1 MNPGSLPAQ
10 LYSHCS
16 FLFID
21 DLGQVTWW
29 RGWWKCQ
36 QGKSQSRLFALCRIY
51 ICVYISLYFSSCAVW
66 SRGAFLTIYVRSVRG
81 SSPSRNLANLDCVL
95 PVFMCKFTVLRY
107 LKLSSGGKSVAV
119 DLNWELHQWPVRWLL
134 GHATGISALLFRGLR
149 TFEPHL
155 MHCIFLLCVGG
166 KVLIKFGT
174 QLPRDKRILRSK
186 ECRKMVS
193 SFIINLRH
201 DVASFTFL
209 IFITT
214 LLLTLCSPRWLD
226 IMIGIAEPWGYTDL
240 RLFVGK

>member
-1 MNPGSLPAQ
+1 
-10 LYSHCS
+10 
-16 FLFID
+16 
-21 DLGQVTWW
+21 
-29 RGWWKCQ
+29 
-36 QGKSQSRLFALCRIY
+36 
-51 ICVYISLYFSSCAVW
+51 
-66 SRGAFLTIYVRSVRG
+66 
-81 SSPSRNLANLDCVL
+81 
-95 PVFMCKFTVLRY
+95 
-107 LKLSSGGKSVAV
+107 
-119 DLNWELHQWPVRWLL
+119 
-134 GHATGISALLFRGLR
+134 
-149 TFEPHL
+149 